1 MTYTHHLIHLSHR
14 KRLLPAQT
22 ITIITACSDSTPGY
36 RQCLFAHL
44 PGPPPCI
51 IFLLIFLVEYSDFRR
66 SKTEGLIAIIMD
78 YDHMII
84 AIIILWQ
91 CLWRRW
97 SWNNFSTGDNAC
109 NENHF
114 VTVENCEKKYFST
127 GESLTKTNFPFEG
140 MVGYYSTFDQVNMP
154 STPHF
159 DIILH
164 DQSSS
169 TEDKRI
175 LNSKSK
181 HLKGNVLV
189 SLSQPFL
196 IKNGKKEIRPHS
208 GPTCTEGLN
217 IHKSPKN
224 S

>member
-1 MTYTHHLIHLSHR
+1 MSICPPTWPTSLHHIPFDISCR
-14 KRLLPAQT
+14 IFRFQT
-22 ITIITACSDSTPGY
+22 IKD
-36 RQCLFAHL
+36 
-44 PGPPPCI
+44 
-51 IFLLIFLVEYSDFRR
+51 RR
-66 SKTEGLIAIIMD
+66 SYCHHYD

-154 STPHF
+154 SNPHF